1 MKNVLLSSLS
11 TLLLLSAPVHA
22 SGTMDLD
29 EAKKVKATQTIEQQA
44 QSQQSI
50 LAGLIAEYEIEAKR
64 LVSDLASS
72 ELTSDS
78 VNKHAYKLID
88 ISESILLMT
97 RFRLPQCDAY
107 LSQSMV
113 LKDKLDTISH
123 EQLEKDYHLDGALP
137 QAPGEC
143 YHTKDMFVH
152 PATVAV
158 LNRDDPTLS
167 EETRKTMNA
176 EITEVLA
183 HTEIVRELVV
193 Y

>member
-1 MKNVLLSSLS
+1 MKNALIYTFSSFLLF
-11 TLLLLSAPVHA
+11 TTAVHA

-29 EAKKVKATQTIEQQA
+29 EAKKVKVQQTIGEQEKQ
-44 QSQQSI
+44 QQSI
-50 LAGLIAEYEIEAKR
+50 LAGLIAEYEFEAKR
-64 LVSDLASS
+64 LIRDLETP
-72 ELTSDS
+72 ELTSET
-78 VNKHAYKLID
+78 VNKHTYKLID

-113 LKDKLDTISH
+113 LKDKLDRITH
-123 EQLEKDYHLDGALP
+123 EQLEKDYHLDAALP

-158 LNRDDPTLS
+158 LNRDDPALS
-167 EETRKTMNA
+167 EETRKSMNA

-183 HTEIVRELVV
+183 HTEVVRALVL
-193 Y
+193 